1 MHLINEKY
9 DVRKFLKFSKLQVQS
24 QSQLFLF
31 LPDRNARAMSC
42 PLVDMGIGRGNME
55 ANNISSSGSLLVPA
69 SDANTTQDGDCA
81 IKRTRRSIAAIAARG
96 FWAYPIPSV
105 QRSGYTPVWVKERA
119 GRVAPT
125 QSTAGTPAASAR
137 SRSRIARHERQLT
150 RRVPVQPL
158 AVAECLTASAA
169 FNGAILIAKVH
180 SNATSSCP
188 ADHRNRLPLGN
199 RE

>member
-31 LPDRNARAMSC
+31 VPDRNARAMSC

-81 IKRTRRSIAAIAARG
+81 IKRIRQSLATIAAYGVGISLIPPRRPRDSMPVRINGTCAALGANANHLPARQHQASDHALPG
-96 FWAYPIPSV
+96 ANVSSHAAYPYVI
-105 QRSGYTPVWVKERA
+105 ERLH
-119 GRVAPT
+119 GIGQGHR
-125 QSTAGTPAASAR
+125 R
-137 SRSRIARHERQLT
+137 DRHRKN
-150 RRVPVQPL
+150 
-158 AVAECLTASAA
+158 S
-169 FNGAILIAKVH
+169 
-180 SNATSSCP
+180 
-188 ADHRNRLPLGN
+188 
-199 RE
+199 